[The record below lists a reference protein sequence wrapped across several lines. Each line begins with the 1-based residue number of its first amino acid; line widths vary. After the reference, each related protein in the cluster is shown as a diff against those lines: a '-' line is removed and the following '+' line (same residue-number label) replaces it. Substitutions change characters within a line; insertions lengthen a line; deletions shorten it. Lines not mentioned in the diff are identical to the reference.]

1 MDPLSVSASTLTV
14 IAALQATFRLA
25 RSYRDAPAQLEAMN
39 NEISDIAAT
48 VTEVDRVIKQSL
60 NNGGPLDDN
69 GSHLTLAL
77 SKIQVK
83 ARELDAIF
91 HSCVG
96 TPSSVSGETKYS
108 RISWLKVKSK
118 AQRLQT
124 ELRDGRLNL
133 SHALALF
140 TAYVHSLPITQLLS
154 EASEWLNTLRDLMVP
169 RSSSQ
174 RIELSIRDVFMITKK
189 GMDDQTS
196 LNDRLIER
204 YDQQQSAQD
213 QFNAKILTQ
222 LGELQLAPIA
232 ERENHDSG
240 APRYLVTSAQNSLE
254 TLRASEQH
262 FSASTVHRSSAAI
275 LQNPSRWDSEPDP
288 VEDWTSIG
296 IRAEMKAKI
305 TAMYGP
311 EVSLRF
317 NRVVDGK
324 SLVFHYADIGDVT
337 KMKQLFEQGRA
348 SPSDVR
354 FDSGWT
360 PLHYAIQNH
369 QVGACRLLLQA
380 GGDPFLETEAPMAA
394 VDYAATISLGQSANA
409 QTINSLHELFLDTA
423 SLEHGNF
430 SDLHKIIL
438 QIRSGD
444 VEEELS
450 KSTADLDVLDATGRS
465 PLSWAA
471 QRGDVKAVKLL
482 LAYGADPNNSN
493 NFRMTPMHYA
503 AQATNPI
510 CLKVLLENGALI
522 TQQARGWNALHYIC
536 SLHDNPAYVK
546 LLLQHSFDINERT
559 YVGKTALSLAVLRN
573 RIKSAA
579 CLIGQGADLDVL
591 DKEGNSPLSLSVK
604 FGRFEL
610 MKLLLRSGATHKL
623 LSGGD
628 DTLLHIVAKFP
639 DFRIVEYFLENDLL
653 DVDPEARNKDGL
665 TARELLLMYNS
676 DPKIALAFQKLL
688 SKMSTKTSRDQREI
702 SSNDILDDSD
712 SNSSFDVFEDAVE

>member
-296 IRAEMKAKI
+296 IRAEVKNLSECSRGCGCSCHLRRRLNTPRILGDLMGTLFIGYSGSPILSPRCNYASCRKLRNSSTSVVYQFPRWFVVSWVVEMKAKI

-360 PLHYAIQNH
+360 PLH
-369 QVGACRLLLQA
+369 V
-380 GGDPFLETEAPMAA
+380 
-394 VDYAATISLGQSANA
+394 
-409 QTINSLHELFLDTA
+409 
-423 SLEHGNF
+423 
-430 SDLHKIIL
+430 
-438 QIRSGD
+438 
-444 VEEELS
+444 
-450 KSTADLDVLDATGRS
+450 
-465 PLSWAA
+465 
-471 QRGDVKAVKLL
+471 
-482 LAYGADPNNSN
+482 
-493 NFRMTPMHYA
+493 
-503 AQATNPI
+503 
-510 CLKVLLENGALI
+510 
-522 TQQARGWNALHYIC
+522 
-536 SLHDNPAYVK
+536 
-546 LLLQHSFDINERT
+546 
-559 YVGKTALSLAVLRN
+559 
-573 RIKSAA
+573 
-579 CLIGQGADLDVL
+579 
-591 DKEGNSPLSLSVK
+591 
-604 FGRFEL
+604 
-610 MKLLLRSGATHKL
+610 
-623 LSGGD
+623 
-628 DTLLHIVAKFP
+628 
-639 DFRIVEYFLENDLL
+639 
-653 DVDPEARNKDGL
+653 
-665 TARELLLMYNS
+665 
-676 DPKIALAFQKLL
+676 
-688 SKMSTKTSRDQREI
+688 
-702 SSNDILDDSD
+702 
-712 SNSSFDVFEDAVE
+712 SNSIHVPKWVREVC